1 MADFVGLDIG
11 TSSIKG
17 VQVKN
22 KTLISYHQIASPG
35 VTMVSESP
43 EDLKKLS
50 EALDRFFN
58 EGRFKTRD
66 IVASVPESQVFAR
79 VITLPQMGEA
89 EIASSVK
96 NEAQQYVP
104 MPLDQVA
111 FDFEIIGPSE
121 LEAGKVDVLLVAVP
135 KALTNKYIQVTRA
148 AGINLLSLET
158 ETIAISRSVVGQ
170 AKDAVM
176 VASIG
181 ASTTDIAVFSGGAI
195 RFTRSIATGGQA
207 LERALTQSF
216 NLAPGQAAEYIRTY
230 GLEEKLE
237 GKVMSAIKPVFDIIR
252 DELKRTQAFFSSR
265 SKRPLSRLILVGGT
279 ANLPGV
285 LVYLA
290 DSLGMEVARGNP
302 WEAISVPGNF
312 PREQLEQIAPSFAV
326 AAGLALK
333 EI

>member
-207 LERALTQSF
+207 LERALTKSF